1 MAIVR
6 MSTYALYLA
15 DDPRRLGLWR
25 TAAGDTPIDT
35 WARSVLDAAC
45 VGHCNDTIEVRLARL
60 EQALKDR
67 GLATGT
73 RELLTPK
80 ELGDIYKTTTNTILK
95 WYRSGCIPAEVA
107 EGSIYRFNLH
117 DVQQALK
124 QSALTRMQKE

>member
-1 MAIVR
+1 

-25 TAAGDTPIDT
+25 TAAGEMSIDD

-45 VGHCNDTIEVRLARL
+45 VGHCSDTIEVRLARL
-60 EQALKDR
+60 EQAMKA
-67 GLATGT
+67 GKMPGVT

-80 ELGDIYKTTTNTILK
+80 ELGDIYKTSTTTILK

-107 EGSIYRFNLH
+107 EAGTYRFDLH
-117 DVQQALK
+117 EVREALK
-124 QSALTRMQKE
+124 QSALKRIQEK